1 MAKDSNAPLQ
11 LLRGM
16 KDILPADQP
25 YWWWVFDTARR
36 LADIHSFERIETPV
50 LEAANLYIRGVGD
63 TTELV
68 GKEMYTFVDKNG
80 DNVSLKPE
88 GTAGVARAYIE
99 HGMLN
104 LPQPVKLWYF
114 TPLFRHDR
122 PQAGRYRQHWQ
133 LGFEVFGSDQPI
145 IEAQLIL
152 LARALYSSLGIDT
165 TIQINSLGDK
175 ASRQQYVKALQAFFR
190 TKKSELS
197 EEQRLLLQKNPLRLL
212 DSKDPAI
219 QAMLTDAPQI
229 IDYLDDASRQHF
241 QDVVG
246 YLDEVEVTFVL
257 NPRLVRGLDYYNRT
271 VFEFWSAGDESG
283 QISLGGGGRYDTLV
297 ETLGGRP
304 TPSAGM
310 GLGIDRL
317 ILKARELQIQPPPAP
332 RPEIFLA
339 QLGEPARKKML
350 KLFELL
356 RAEGVRVAENLV
368 KDGLKQQ
375 LETANKLG
383 AHYTLIIGQKEI
395 MDDTLLIRDME
406 NGIQEV
412 VDYKKAVS
420 EVKKRLEKTKT
431 NGTAPVVGQVAPER
445 LEKYSQ
451 PEDDVE
457 ETPMPPI
464 DDGADDA

>member
-1 MAKDSNAPLQ
+1 MAKDSTTPLQ

-16 KDILPADQP
+16 KDLLPVDQP
-25 YWWWVFDTARR
+25 YWWWVFDAARR
-36 LADIHSFERIETPV
+36 LADMHSFDRIETPII
-50 LEAANLYIRGVGD
+50 ESTNLFVRGVGEG
-63 TTELV
+63 TELV

-88 GTAGVARAYIE
+88 GTAGVARSYIE

-133 LGFEVFGSDQPI
+133 LGFEVFGANQPI

-152 LARALYSSLGIDT
+152 LARGLFTTLGLDT

-175 ASRQQYVKALQAFFR
+175 STRQQYVKALQTFFR
-190 TKKSELS
+190 TKKSELNDD
-197 EEQRLLLQKNPLRLL
+197 QRVLLQKNPMRLL
-212 DSKDPAI
+212 DSKDPVI
-219 QAMLTDAPQI
+219 QTLLADAPQI
-229 IDYLDDASRQHF
+229 IDFLDDASRQHF
-241 QDVVG
+241 QEVVG
-246 YLDEVEVTFVL
+246 YLDEVEVAFTL

-271 VFEFWSAGDESG
+271 VFEFWPAGDESG
-283 QISLGGGGRYDTLV
+283 QVSLGGGGRYDGLV
-297 ETLGGRP
+297 ESLGGRS
-304 TPSAGM
+304 TPAAGM
-310 GLGIDRL
+310 GLGVDRI
-317 ILKARELQIQPPPAP
+317 ILKAKELQRQPPAPP

-350 KLFELL
+350 KLFESF
-356 RAEGVRVAENLV
+356 RHEGVRVAENLV

-383 AHYTLIIGQKEI
+383 AQFTLIIGQKEL
-395 MDDTLLIRDME
+395 MDDTMLIRDME

-420 EVKKRLEKTKT
+420 EVKKRLEKSRA
-431 NGTAPVVGQVAPER
+431 NGTAPVVGQVALER
-445 LEKYSQ
+445 LEKYEV
-451 PEDDVE
+451 PEEEPDVA
-457 ETPMPPI
+457 PPPV
-464 DDGADDA
+464 DLDHDA